1 MARNIE
7 IKARLTSLAEIE
19 PKVAAVA
26 TEGPV
31 VLLQDDTFFACAN
44 GRLKLRAFGADAD
57 GKTPPA
63 DLIFYRRADAAGP
76 RASHYRI
83 SACPDADG
91 MRVLLAEAHGQ
102 TGRVRKRRVLYLVGR
117 TRVHLDEVEGLG
129 AYLELEVVMR
139 DGEPAEAGLD
149 EARALMAQLGI
160 APAQLESRAYVDLL
174 AERQAAGDWRLEL
187 ADSEL
192 AFDRAGRGWR
202 VAAAVGGR
210 GAGAVRRTAR
220 RGCRDRTRAG
230 RDLALRRGRRAECR
244 HARRLDAGPHPPRP
258 RHHRRQCRHRGTPLP
273 RPHCRAAGGGTSAGT
288 WRGAPLASG
297 RAHGVAG
304 ERRAKA
310 GCARLL
316 NKVSQKRPDSDA
328 GQSGSTCDSPLQGDW
343 TNLSGVFLR
352 ARSPRPN
359 PVCARPRKT
368 LHAPARIGGRA
379 TLAGHHAGPRCPG

>member
-192 AFDRAGRGWR
+192 ASIGLDEDG
-202 VAAAVGGR
+202 
-210 GAGAVRRTAR
+210 
-220 RGCRDRTRAG
+220 
-230 RDLALRRGRRAECR
+230 ALRLRLAVAVLEPSAERRAEGAETEHALGVTLRFGAVAGLSADTLGAWTPGRIRRARVTTGGSAGTVALPCPG
-244 HARRLDAGPHPPRP
+244 HIAGPLAVELQPAHGEALHWQAVGLTVSLANDARRLD
-258 RHHRRQCRHRGTPLP
+258 
-273 RPHCRAAGGGTSAGT
+273 
-288 WRGAPLASG
+288 
-297 RAHGVAG
+297 V
-304 ERRAKA
+304 
-310 GCARLL
+310 
-316 NKVSQKRPDSDA
+316 
-328 GQSGSTCDSPLQGDW
+328 
-343 TNLSGVFLR
+343 
-352 ARSPRPN
+352 
-359 PVCARPRKT
+359 
-368 LHAPARIGGRA
+368 HA
-379 TLAGHHAGPRCPG
+379 C